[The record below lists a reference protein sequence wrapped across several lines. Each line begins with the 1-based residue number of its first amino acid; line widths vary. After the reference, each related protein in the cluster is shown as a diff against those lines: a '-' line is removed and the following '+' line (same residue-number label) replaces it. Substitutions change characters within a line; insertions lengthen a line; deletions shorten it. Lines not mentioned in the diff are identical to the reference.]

1 MKKYLFTLLLFFWGS
16 LAMAQQK
23 MLQKVI
29 SVDFRNITMYDALM
43 QIEARAGFYFSYDNQ
58 FIKNQKRVSFA
69 VSNKPVAA
77 ILDLLFDN
85 EYQYIVQN
93 NKVVIRKKEPP
104 YIVVQGRF
112 IDHTDQKPVAYVSVY
127 IPELQIGTM
136 SDEQGSFSLRMPLSA
151 NMTLTVNRVSYY
163 DTLLHID
170 GKNDPML
177 TVPLVPHIM
186 EENEVRLTSVQR
198 HWLARRLIGTRQ
210 RLSSINL
217 KNYFYQ
223 QKFQLGVLP
232 GIATKNVLKGQQE
245 NKLSFNLLGGYAAEV
260 DALEIGGLFNI
271 VQKHVR
277 SVQVGGLANFVGGSV
292 HGVQVGGLY
301 NYAGDTVSGLQIG
314 GLANADKSAMTGLQI
329 TGGYNSTGAFTG
341 LQIAGIA
348 NNAQSVQKGMQLS
361 GIVNRTT
368 VFEQG
373 LQLSGLVNVATEMSR
388 GAQVAGLV
396 NRAKKINGFQLG
408 LVNLADT
415 LRGIAIG
422 PFNYHRN
429 GKHAFSV
436 SAQEN
441 GQVNVSYKSGNRSL
455 YNILQLGWVHAGNPG
470 GYYLFG
476 YGLGS
481 EWTLKRKIKMATEL
495 VSLFY
500 TTAKE
505 FNTNYDNVCFQPV
518 LMYQVHPKL
527 QLFAGPRLQYQLT
540 GSNDG
545 QDAYTN
551 FRRNM
556 ITLNENSRNPLSLGW
571 TIGMNLF

>member
-1 MKKYLFTLLLFFWGS
+1 MKKYFVTLLLFFSG
-16 LAMAQQK
+16 LFAIAQQA
-23 MLQKVI
+23 MLEKVI

-58 FIKNQKRVSFA
+58 FIRNQKKISFA
-69 VSNKPVAA
+69 VSDKPVRE
-77 ILDLLFDN
+77 ILDMIFDN

-93 NKVVIRKKEPP
+93 NKVVIRKKEQP
-104 YIVVQGRF
+104 YMVVQGRLF
-112 IDHTDQKPVAYVSVY
+112 DVTDQAPVAYASVY
-127 IPELQIGTM
+127 MPELQIGTM
-136 SDEQGSFSLRMPLSA
+136 SDEQGFFSLRMPQSA
-151 NMTLTVNRVSYY
+151 NMSLTVNRVSYY
-163 DTLLHID
+163 DTVLPID
-170 GKNDPML
+170 SKNNKVL
-177 TVPLVPHIM
+177 NIPLVPHIT
-186 EENEVRLTSVQR
+186 EENEVRTTSVQR

-210 RLSSINL
+210 RLSSVNL

-223 QKFQLGVLP
+223 QKFQLGILP

-245 NKLSFNLLGGYAAEV
+245 NNLSFNVLGGYAAQV

-277 SVQVGGLANFVGGSV
+277 SLQIGGLANLVGGSV
-292 HGVQVGGLY
+292 SGVQIGGLY
-301 NYAGDTVSGLQIG
+301 NYAGDTVSGVQIG
-314 GLANADKSAMTGLQI
+314 GLANADKSAVSGLQI
-329 TGGYNSTGAFTG
+329 AGLYNETQAFTG
-341 LQIAGIA
+341 LQIGGIV
-348 NNAQSVQKGMQLS
+348 NNARGVQNGVQLS
-361 GIVNRTT
+361 GLVNHTK
-368 VFEQG
+368 VFQNG
-373 LQLSGLVNVATEMSR
+373 LQLSGLVNVATTMTN
-388 GAQVAGLV
+388 GAQISGLV

-408 LVNLADT
+408 VVNLADT
-415 LRGIAIG
+415 LQGIAIG

-470 GYYLFG
+470 GYYLYG

-481 EWTLKRKIKMATEL
+481 EWTLKRKVKMAAEL

-505 FNTNYDNVCFQPV
+505 FNTDYDNVCFQP
-518 LMYQVHPKL
+518 LLIYQVHPKL

-540 GSNDG
+540 GNNEG
-545 QDAYTN
+545 LNAYTG

-571 TIGMNLF
+571 TLGMNLF

>member
-1 MKKYLFTLLLFFWGS
+1 
-16 LAMAQQK
+16 
-23 MLQKVI
+23 
-29 SVDFRNITMYDALM
+29 MYDALM

-69 VSNKPVAA
+69 VSNKPVAE

-112 IDHTDQKPVAYVSVY
+112 IDNTDQQPVAYVSVY

-136 SDEQGSFSLRMPLSA
+136 SDEQGFFSLRMPLSE
-151 NMTLTVNRVSYY
+151 NRSLTVNRVSYY
-163 DTLLHID
+163 DTLLHVD
-170 GKNDPML
+170 GRNNKML
-177 TVPLVPHIM
+177 TIPLVPHIM

-210 RLSSINL
+210 KLSSINL

-223 QKFQLGVLP
+223 QKFQLGILP

-245 NKLSFNLLGGYAAEV
+245 NKLSFNVLGGYAAQV

-277 SVQVGGLANFVGGSV
+277 SVQVGGLANFVGGGV
-292 HGVQVGGLY
+292 QGVQVGGLY
-301 NYAGDTVSGLQIG
+301 NYAGDTVSGVQIA
-314 GLANADKSAMTGLQI
+314 GLANEDKSAVTGLQI
-329 TGGYNSTGAFTG
+329 AGWYNGTRSFNG

-348 NNAQSVQKGMQLS
+348 NNAQNVQGLQLS
-361 GIVNRTT
+361 GIVNRAT
-368 VFEQG
+368 VFKKG
-373 LQLSGLVNVATEMSR
+373 LQLSGLVNVATGMTR
-388 GAQVAGLV
+388 GAQVSGLL
-396 NRAKKINGFQLG
+396 NRAGKINGFQLG
-408 LVNLADT
+408 MVNLADT

-429 GKHAFSV
+429 GKHALAL

-441 GQVNVSYKSGNRSL
+441 GQFNISYKSGNRAL
-455 YNILQLGWVHAGNPG
+455 YNILRVGWIGAGNLG

-481 EWTLKRKIKMATEL
+481 EWTLKRKISMAAEL
-495 VSLFY
+495 VSMFY
-500 TTAKE
+500 TPAQRLDTD
-505 FNTNYDNVCFQPV
+505 YDNICFQP
-518 LMYQVHPKL
+518 LLIYQLHPRL
-527 QLFAGPRLQYQLT
+527 QLFVGPRLQYQLP
-540 GSNDG
+540 GHRHER
-545 QDAYTN
+545 DAYTG

-556 ITLNENSRNPLSLGW
+556 IALSGNARNTLDLGW
-571 TIGMNLF
+571 TLGVSFF